1 MLCVGSRRAMG
12 EASCRYLMSSVLE
25 RDTTL
30 ATAEAALAEHT
41 MKVKAY

>member
-1 MLCVGSRRAMG
+1 MG

-30 ATAEAALAEHT
+30 A
-41 MKVKAY
+41 KARREPEPEPEP